1 MLQDLGRAG
10 TLMVQLFSRKLLLR
24 CSTFCHLC
32 PEWLWGC
39 WQWCPLPPITLLSK
53 PPPFPTTHYLTA
65 TILSHKIPTCHI
77 LFPKGIN
84 INNVF
89 WPRRTLSFSN
99 LIWGFG
105 NLNFD
110 FNLFRAYTHT
120 SPGSPHMDRE
130 LCWAFHSEGL
140 SLLHQNRK
148 VPVVHWSRT
157 NRVNTQVYKTEN
169 MSRFLEFKLVTF
181 RQHVD
186 IKHSAA
192 IFKGAVHLD
201 IFFALNPWQ

>member
-1 MLQDLGRAG
+1 
-10 TLMVQLFSRKLLLR
+10 MVQLFSQKLLLR

-130 LCWAFHSEGL
+130 LCWACHSEGL
-140 SLLHQNRK
+140 SLLHQKRK
-148 VPVVHWSRT
+148 VVCYPGSSSIS
-157 NRVNTQVYKTEN
+157 YEL
-169 MSRFLEFKLVTF
+169 SE
-181 RQHVD
+181 
-186 IKHSAA
+186 HSSPQNWKYVQ
-192 IFKGAVHLD
+192 ILG
-201 IFFALNPWQ
+201 IQISYIPPTCWY